1 MELQFEPRYNV
12 LSRIYRHS
20 EVIIVGILVA
30 FYLFISNYY
39 YWSATMVLGG
49 GLAALPTSGGS
60 DPYYNFQIILHI
72 LTYHSQLIFDP
83 SLNYPLGTTNPRNP
97 FFHWFIVLVA
107 EILSPFMNVDQA
119 AFYAFEE
126 FNAVFGAL
134 LIIPV
139 YLIAKEIFGKNTAAV
154 AAMLYALMPS
164 NLSAGILSGGRMHTP
179 ELIFAFF
186 AIYFFVKAIKMSQKG
201 RIIEDLRDFRHYHTR
216 IIEFFNAN
224 RIPTIYALLAGAS
237 LGGLMLSWQGYAYIE
252 AILLMYVA
260 VQLLVNL
267 FLKRPT
273 GYVTFYTALFVIL
286 GFAMGAYYYI
296 ALGEASGWYNAEI
309 LIGIVMIFVGIVIG
323 IVGRR
328 PWILIIPIL
337 AVVVI
342 AAFEGMA
349 IFSPALLDR
358 LLSGE
363 GYFIK
368 TRVYATIAEAAAPQL
383 GSYIGGFGVAQF
395 MLGLTGLAYTVYL
408 YFKDKSEHLLYILV
422 FSLVSIYM
430 SFAAARFN
438 ITAAPAYA
446 ILGAAMLMFFAKVSR
461 LDEIKKKKPSTSASP
476 LKAIRGNIKGLQ
488 TVFVVLIT
496 ALLII
501 PSATFM
507 VSAAVPY
514 GSTAQGQIES
524 QIGSSIPSFLQTN
537 NTTNFVGGLS
547 GGVTN
552 GSTPLSKSLAWLS
565 TQDANVPVLDKP
577 AYVSWWDYGFQ
588 QLYQGKHPSVA
599 DDFQQ
604 GIPIA
609 GQTLLAQNNSQIIS
623 LFIGRLLQANYN
635 NGNFSSN
642 VTLIL
647 IQDLGASGYSNLIN
661 VSKNPDQ
668 YKNAVL
674 ANPTVYGQYISG
686 IDSQN
691 VYFAYIKG
699 YLASTYSTSA
709 IINTYQD
716 LISAT
721 GNSIKYIQ
729 IPTDNSI
736 PPLLPI
742 SATDTGIFYAPAYL
756 TYTPSYA
763 TAAGGVIPTGFYNIF
778 ANTANG
784 TFSLQNLPSGLIPTS
799 YNIQYTPQF
808 YNTSIYRF
816 TIGIPPSAVGQTYG
830 IPGID
835 YGATQYTAMPAWNMS
850 NFLLVYE
857 NIPFNPYKDYQAHPT
872 AWTTVPLQEAYT
884 LKTQGVGTVEL
895 MPPVS
900 TLVAISDPIVA
911 YYPGAIVHGQITMPN
926 GDPVPGVHV
935 TVFDQYGIPHE
946 VVTTNSQGYYNITAL
961 PGNDSLFYS
970 TGPIAQ
976 HYLIGSNSIG
986 TKQITISQNQG
997 NRIATSYN
1005 KTTGLP
1011 DYYLTENY
1019 RMGYTNISG
1028 SAKFQYQQYLP
1039 GQGPASTQM
1048 TQTQIND
1055 GSITYSNSTYNLS
1068 YTAPI
1073 INGNYSFT
1081 NLPPISYE
1089 VAITTGGHTYSNLL
1103 LANVSNGGN
1112 LIYNMI
1118 VAFDT
1123 IFANVSLSG
1132 SRLQGLSVATTGT
1145 GYVAGS
1151 TLSNSTGTAKI
1162 WVTPGNYTISLS
1174 GNNLSSNP
1182 ASAGFSTWGQN
1193 VTGNLTP
1200 LLSST
1205 VSIGINGYSGP
1216 ANVTLY
1222 KNGLMSAGISLAY
1235 SNGRY
1240 SGSIPYGV
1248 YTEYVLSPQGSYL
1261 NTVTINSTYY
1271 ANVTLSPL
1279 ANLTLASNM
1288 KGSTTY
1294 SGQYELLT
1302 GHTYLQYSFNSNK
1315 NLQIQLPEGS
1325 YEVSGIGVY
1334 TGGSH
1339 SGFQT
1344 INVYGNSNFN
1354 LSLTQN
1360 NTYTALVFNSGAGS
1374 TYNAKSAVNSGIVI
1388 MKLGNTPLYF
1398 TIVNSQGIAQ
1408 LYYPSYAAGSMSL
1421 SYENAFYSAAPSIT
1435 ASGSQASIPV
1445 TQITSQFTL
1454 ELSQT
1459 SLASTTQYL
1468 HLTSDSGSYNITLTS
1483 GTGTVD
1489 VPLGFYLAT
1498 LSSAN
1503 SLIVANPA
1511 YLAVNSPHMGT
1522 YHLGVTEYSN
1532 VTSSTAQVTRVFYLN
1547 GTEVSDKTMLPTGTY
1562 QVYSYNSSR
1571 GASLSTQFIQ
1581 GNTVIN
1587 PTYSNAYSLG
1597 LSNSQAY
1604 SAGVYTI
1611 TKGSSILNVSGGSI
1625 ALPSGAYTV
1634 TYRYSFSNATGSY
1647 TYTGSKAVDLNSNT
1661 MLNLSIA
1668 GQQYFSPLSGYATF
1682 GGGASMYTTV
1692 MLVNA
1697 AGDILNTTT
1706 TNSAGYYSMNVPTGE
1721 NTIYAKNTM
1730 SNTAYFGAIDVPAF
1744 SSGISKNL
1752 TMSNGYYVTASV
1764 NMGSKIVNNPVNI
1777 TSGNA
1782 RFAFDPMSGSIFLPV
1797 GSYGFQSST
1806 STTETTMD
1814 GSILTVTY
1822 STGTVVQV
1830 NSDMT
1835 IPLTLSKNVVH
1846 SFQANLISGVATI
1859 GMGGNLTYTFNLTNT
1874 GNSNESIF
1882 LASTAGT
1889 WTESFNP
1896 STLTLMPGQS
1906 ANITVNATLNG
1917 NLAYGSENLPVSLG
1931 YIGGSTTLNL
1941 PVNVKADYNYS
1952 VSENGFPVY
1961 NGNMTL
1967 IPVLLNNTGN
1977 APLTVYLSLN
1987 QTMLQLNGW
1996 HGSFIL
2002 NSGTNNSVYL
2012 PFGTS
2017 KVVYVSLN
2025 ATVSQP
2031 VYPFSFTLNTN
2042 STTAQN
2048 GTLSISQQLSFSS
2061 PQSAS
2066 VVPYPSGANIIANYT
2081 GSPLGTLLYGILII
2095 AVAVVGGLIATAYRS
2110 RKK

>member
-1 MELQFEPRYNV
+1 MELQLEPRYNV
-12 LSRIYRHS
+12 LSRVYRHS

-30 FYLFISNYY
+30 FYLFISNYF
-39 YWSATMVLGG
+39 YWSATMIYGG

-72 LTYHSQLIFDP
+72 LTYHTQLITDP
-83 SLNYPLGTTNPRNP
+83 TLNYPLGTTNPRNP

-107 EILSPFMNVDQA
+107 EIMSPFMNVDQA

-139 YLIAKEIFGKNTAAV
+139 YLIAREIFGKNTAAV

-186 AIYFFVKAIKMSQKG
+186 SIYFFVKAIKMSQKG
-201 RIIEDLRDFRHYHTR
+201 RVIEDLRDFRHYHTR
-216 IIEFFNAN
+216 IIEFFNSN

-286 GFAMGAYYYI
+286 GFAMGGYYYI
-296 ALGEASGWYNAEI
+296 ALGEAHGWYNAEV
-309 LIGIVMIFVGIVIG
+309 LIGVVMIFVGMVIG
-323 IVGRR
+323 LVGRR

-337 AVVVI
+337 VVVVI
-342 AAFEGMA
+342 AALEGMS
-349 IFSPALLDR
+349 IFTPALLDR

-408 YFKDKSEHLLYILV
+408 YFREKTEHLLYILV

-446 ILGAAMLMFFAKVSR
+446 ILGAAMLMFFAKVSK
-461 LDEIKKKKPSTSASP
+461 LDEIRKKKPSSSASP
-476 LKAIRGNIKGLQ
+476 IKAIRGNIKGLQ

-514 GSTAQGQIES
+514 GSTAQAKIES
-524 QIGSSIPSFLQTN
+524 QIGNSIPSFLQTN

-565 TQDANVPVLDKP
+565 TQDSNVPVIDKP

-588 QLYQGKHPSVA
+588 QLYQGKHPTVA

-604 GIPIA
+604 GIPVA

-623 LFIGRLLQANYN
+623 LFIARLLQANYN
-635 NGNFSSN
+635 NGNFSAN
-642 VTLIL
+642 VTSIL
-647 IQDLGASGYSNLIN
+647 VQDLGPSGYASLIN

-668 YKNAVL
+668 YKSTVL
-674 ANPTVYGQYISG
+674 DNPSVYGQYIST
-686 IDSQN
+686 INSEN
-691 VYFAYIKG
+691 LYFAYVKG
-699 YLASTYSTSA
+699 KLASSYSTA
-709 IINTYQD
+709 TIVNTYQD
-716 LISAT
+716 LISTT

-729 IPTDNSI
+729 VPTDNSI
-736 PPLLPI
+736 PPLLPT
-742 SATDTGIFYAPAYL
+742 SARSTGIFYAPAYL
-756 TYTPSYA
+756 TYTPSYS
-763 TAAGGVIPTGFYNIF
+763 TASGGVIPTGFYNIY
-778 ANTANG
+778 ANTVNG
-784 TFSLQNLPSGLIPTS
+784 TFSLQNLPSGVIPTA

-816 TIGIPPSAVGQTYG
+816 TVGIPPSAVGQSYG

-935 TVFDQYGIPHE
+935 TVFDQYGIPHQ

-970 TGPIAQ
+970 TGSITP

-986 TKQITISQNQG
+986 SKQIHISKNQG

-1019 RMGYTNISG
+1019 RMGNTNTTG
-1028 SAKFQYQQYLP
+1028 SADFQYQQYLP
-1039 GQGPASTQM
+1039 GQGATSTEF

-1055 GSITYSNSTYNLS
+1055 GSITYSNNSYNLS

-1073 INGNYSFT
+1073 LNGNYSFT
-1081 NLPPISYE
+1081 NLPPLSYE
-1089 VAITTGGHTYSNLL
+1089 VSITTGGHTYSNLQI
-1103 LANVSNGGN
+1103 ANVSNGGN
-1112 LIYNMI
+1112 VIYNMK

-1132 SRLQGLSVATTGT
+1132 NRLQGLSVSASGT

-1151 TLSNSTGTAKI
+1151 TVSNSTGTAKI
-1162 WVTPGNYTISLS
+1162 WVTPGNYTLTLA
-1174 GNNLSSNP
+1174 GNNLTSNP
-1182 ASAGFSTWGQN
+1182 AKVGFSTWGKN
-1193 VTGNLTP
+1193 ITGNLTP

-1205 VSIGINGYSGP
+1205 VSIGINAYSGP

-1222 KNGLMSAGISLAY
+1222 KNGVLSSGYSLKY

-1240 SGSIPYGV
+1240 TGNIPFGV
-1248 YTEYVLSPQGSYL
+1248 YTVYALSPQGSYL
-1261 NTVTINSTYY
+1261 NTVTINKTYS

-1279 ANLTLASNM
+1279 ANLTMTSHM
-1288 KGSTTY
+1288 QGSSTY

-1302 GHTYLQYSFNSNK
+1302 GHSYLQYSFNSNGK
-1315 NLQIQLPEGS
+1315 HEFQLPEGS
-1325 YEVSGIGVY
+1325 YEASGIGIY

-1344 INVYGNSNFN
+1344 VNLYKDSNLN
-1354 LSLTQN
+1354 LSLNQN
-1360 NTYTALVFNSGAGS
+1360 NSYTALVFNSGAGS
-1374 TYNAKSAVNSGIVI
+1374 AYNAQSAVSAGIVI
-1388 MKLGNTPLYF
+1388 MKLGNTPLYY
-1398 TIVNSQGIAQ
+1398 TALSNQGLAQ

-1421 SYENAFYSAAPSIT
+1421 SYESAFYSAASVK
-1435 ASGSQASIPV
+1435 ASGTQASIPV
-1445 TQITSQFTL
+1445 SQARSQFTV

-1459 SLASTTQYL
+1459 SFASATQYL
-1468 HLTSDSGSYNITLTS
+1468 HLTSTSGSYNFTLTS
-1483 GTGTVD
+1483 GMGSVD
-1489 VPLGFYLAT
+1489 VPLGMYLAT
-1498 LSSAN
+1498 LVSAN
-1503 SLIVANPA
+1503 SVIVANPS
-1511 YLAVNSPHMGT
+1511 YVIVNSQSIGT
-1522 YHLGVTEYSN
+1522 YHLAVTEYSN
-1532 VTSSTAQVTRVFYLN
+1532 VTSSTAQFTQLFYLN
-1547 GTEVSDKTMLPTGTY
+1547 GTEVLGTSMIPTGTY

-1571 GASLSTQFIQ
+1571 GVSLSSQFIQ
-1581 GNTVIN
+1581 GNTVLN
-1587 PTYSNAYSLG
+1587 PSYSTAITLE
-1597 LSNSQAY
+1597 LSNSQGY
-1604 SAGVYTI
+1604 SSGTYTI
-1611 TKGSSILNVSGGSI
+1611 TKGSTILNVSQGKI
-1625 ALPSGAYTV
+1625 ELPAGIYTV
-1634 TYRYSFSNATGSY
+1634 TYHNSFTNGTGSFV
-1647 TYTGSKAVDLNSNT
+1647 YTGTSTVDLNANT
-1661 MLNLSIA
+1661 NLNLTIQGREYYA
-1668 GQQYFSPLSGYATF
+1668 PLTGYANF
-1682 GGGASMYTTV
+1682 GGSASRYTTV
-1692 MLVNA
+1692 MLVNS
-1697 AGDILNTTT
+1697 AGEILNTTT
-1706 TNSAGYYSMNVPTGE
+1706 TNSAGFFSMNVPTGE

-1730 SNTAYFGAIDVPAF
+1730 SNHAYFGAVDIPSF
-1744 SSGISKNL
+1744 STGVSKNI
-1752 TMSNGYYVTASV
+1752 TMVNGYYVTASV
-1764 NMGSKIVNNPVNI
+1764 NLGSKIVNNPVNI

-1782 RFAFDPMSGSIFLPV
+1782 KFAFDPTSGSILLPT
-1797 GSYGFQSST
+1797 GSYDFQSST

-1814 GSILTVTY
+1814 GSTLTVTY
-1822 STGTVVQV
+1822 STGIVIQV

-1846 SFQANLISGVATI
+1846 SFQAKLVSNVATI
-1859 GMGGNLTYTFNLTNT
+1859 AKGGSVSYTFNLTNL

-1889 WTESFNP
+1889 WSESFSP
-1896 STLTLMPGQS
+1896 ATLSLMPGQS
-1906 ANITVNATLNG
+1906 SNITVNATLDG
-1917 NLAYGSENLPVSLG
+1917 NIAYGLENVPVKLG

-1941 PVNVKADYNYS
+1941 PVKIKADYNYS
-1952 VSENGFPVY
+1952 VGENGFPVY
-1961 NGNMTL
+1961 NGNTTL

-1977 APLTVYLSLN
+1977 APITVYLSLN
-1987 QTMLQLNGW
+1987 QTRLHLNGW
-1996 HGSFIL
+1996 HGSFDLGSANI
-2002 NSGTNNSVYL
+2002 TSVYL

-2017 KVVYVSLN
+2017 KVIYVSLN

-2031 VYPFSFTLNTN
+2031 VYPFTFTLSTN
-2042 STTAQN
+2042 STTPQN
-2048 GTLSISQQLSFSS
+2048 GTISISQQLSFSS

-2066 VVPYPSGANIIANYT
+2066 VVPYPSGTNIIANYT
-2081 GSPLGTLLYGILII
+2081 GSPMGTLLYGILII
-2095 AVAVVGGLIATAYRS
+2095 AVAVVGGLIVTAYRS